1 LPPKFSDRPLIVIPC
16 LNEATNLPSL
26 LDSLLKDAGPEALV
40 VVADGGSADGSRE
53 IVQAYAAIDPRVRL
67 TPNPGRFQGAGVNRA
82 ARLHAAGRRW
92 MVRIDAHADY
102 PKGYVERLIEE
113 AERTGAD
120 SVVVRLETRGAS
132 LFQRAAAAAMNSRL
146 GAGGAAHRIGTP
158 AKWVD
163 HGHHALFDLNAF
175 LGAGGYD
182 PSFSH
187 NEDAEFDARLTAA
200 GGRVWLTDRV
210 EVGYH
215 PRSRPGALFR
225 QYYCY
230 GRGRARTVLKH
241 KARLKLRQAAPLVV
255 APAVLAAPLGVEIAP
270 LALPAALWAGACL
283 AGGLALAL
291 KARKAQDAAAGP
303 VAMLMHLAWS
313 LGFWVQLARSAAAP
327 LRPAPAA
334 APAPTAGA
342 AR

>member
-1 LPPKFSDRPLIVIPC
+1 MRAY
-16 LNEATNLPSL
+16 EA
-26 LDSLLKDAGPEALV
+26 A
-40 VVADGGSADGSRE
+40 
-53 IVQAYAAIDPRVRL
+53 DPRVRL
-67 TPNPGRFQGAGVNRA
+67 MPNPGRFQGAGVNRA

-102 PKGYVERLIEE
+102 PAGYVQRLIDE

-120 SVVVRLETRGAS
+120 SVVVRLQTTGAS

-175 LGAGGYD
+175 LGVGGYD

-187 NEDAEFDARLTAA
+187 NEDAEFDTRLAA
-200 GGRVWLTDRV
+200 SGGRVWLTDRV

-215 PRSRPGALFR
+215 PRSRPSALFR
-225 QYYCY
+225 QYYNY

-241 KARLKLRQAAPLVV
+241 RSRLKLRQAAPLVV
-255 APAVLAAPLGVEIAP
+255 APALLAAPLGVEFA
-270 LALPAALWAGACL
+270 PAALPTAVWAGACL
-283 AGGLALAL
+283 AGGLMLAV
-291 KARKAQDAAAGP
+291 KARRPAEAAAGP

-313 LGFWVQLARSAAAP
+313 LGFWTQLARAAAAP
-327 LRPAPAA
+327 LRHAPAA
-334 APAPTAGA
+334 SPASAPGA